1 MCDAAR
7 KRGRSTAAAVCIA
20 PRFEQDPKN
29 EARTPAKL
37 TDYLMANDPCIRK
50 LGKRI
55 AKQQDRL
62 KAAITPKQFR
72 IYLRI
77 EEMVNERMVAIIQ
90 RAWAAAGRHGKHE
103 SD

>member
-1 MCDAAR
+1 M
-7 KRGRSTAAAVCIA
+7 A
-20 PRFEQDPKN
+20 PNPQN
-29 EARTPAKL
+29 AARTPSEL
-37 TDYLMANDPCIRK
+37 TDLLIANDPRIRK

-62 KAAITPKQFR
+62 RAAITPKHFR

-77 EEMVNERMVAIIQ
+77 EEMVNERMVAIIE
-90 RAWAAAGRHGKHE
+90 RVWAAAERHGNE